1 MAPKTNCNA
10 QKLNTI
16 QSWFRKSRS
25 VWSIKELEKQLPSVS
40 SINGMQVKDYVQTL
54 HDDNKISCEKIGSGN
69 WYWAF
74 QSQRAKTT
82 QDKLAAAHAEYEK
95 IAATVEDFKRR
106 LDVRAAEIQEEMDA
120 AAASA
125 AAAAAAAAD
134 EQEGG
139 KGATESRETL
149 QSRSGQLEKEVCGM
163 KQELEAYSGEDPT
176 ALQKMQEG
184 VCGDYAMA
192 EMFTEDIYSMESWF
206 KKQGA
211 EELVGTFPE
220 TVYGEE
226 WSAEDATLL
235 AHDPLES
242 WFFE

>member
-25 VWSIKELEKQLPSVS
+25 VWSIKELEKQLPSVG

-54 HDDNKISCEKIGSGN
+54 QDDNKISCEKIGSGN

-74 QSQRAKTT
+74 QSQRAKNTE
-82 QDKLAAAHAEYEK
+82 DKLVAARAEYEK
-95 IAATVEDFKRR
+95 IAANVEDFKRK
-106 LDVRAAEIQEEMDA
+106 LDARAAEIQEEMDIA
-120 AAASA
+120 AAAT
-125 AAAAAAAAD
+125 D
-134 EQEGG
+134 EGG
-139 KGATESRETL
+139 KVASKEEL
-149 QSRSGQLEKEVCGM
+149 QSRSGQLEKEVGGM
-163 KQELEAYSGEDPT
+163 QTELETFSDEDPT
-176 ALQKMQEG
+176 ALQKMQEE

-211 EELVGTFPE
+211 EELVGIFPE